1 MLPGG
6 INMKIESS
14 LNDGVLT
21 LTIVRPEAA
30 NALNEALQLE
40 LQNVLARGQA
50 DPSVKAAVLAAAG
63 PKAFSSGADLRE
75 YSELPWEQ
83 AALRRREVLMDT
95 LYALLRFDKPL
106 VASVQAPAVGAGA
119 MLALACDEIVMNEA
133 TWLSF
138 PESQHDMP
146 SPVGIVMIERRGAI
160 GQVQRLIQRAQR
172 LSAGDALAAGVVDA
186 VCPVQDLAAQCDQT
200 ALELTQVGAHAY
212 AQNKRWRNDQCIAAL
227 AQAALAATA
236 ADERRPKGEH

>member
-1 MLPGG
+1 
-6 INMKIESS
+6 MKIESS

-21 LTIVRPEAA
+21 LTIARPEAA

-40 LQNVLARGQA
+40 LQDALARGQA
-50 DPSVKAAVLAAAG
+50 DPFVKAAVLAAAG
-63 PKAFSSGADLRE
+63 TKAFSAGADLRE
-75 YSELPWEQ
+75 YAELPWAQ
-83 AALRRREVLMDT
+83 AALRRREVLMET
-95 LYALLRFDKPL
+95 LYALLRFAKPL

-119 MLALACDEIVMNEA
+119 MLARACDESVMNGA

-146 SPVGIVMIERRGAI
+146 SPVGIVMLEHRGAQ

-172 LSAGDALAAGVVDA
+172 LSAGDAHAAGVIDA
-186 VCPVQDLAAQCDQT
+186 VCPAQDLATLCDQT
-200 ALELTQVGAHAY
+200 ALELTEVGAHAY

-227 AQAALAATA
+227 ARAALAATA
-236 ADERRPKGEH
+236 ADEHRPKGAH